1 MGFGIIHVFFIIIPT
16 KNPSM
21 NLRIPSLV
29 LVFVLAIGSL
39 MSCSNV
45 DGNQLKMPFSGKK
58 YMSDARHFRSVG
70 MGQSANMSIA
80 KSKAELESKKAL
92 AQQVQT
98 NLKVV
103 SDNYAQE
110 LVGNQAA
117 EAIERFESL
126 ARQVT
131 NTTIGDIRTLGEEIY
146 QLDDKSYR
154 VHVAIEVKKKAM
166 MRFLKSKA
174 KNDAKISE
182 LVRAQMVILL
192 DKEIERLEQEE

>member
-1 MGFGIIHVFFIIIPT
+1 
-16 KNPSM
+16 
-21 NLRIPSLV
+21 
-29 LVFVLAIGSL
+29 
-39 MSCSNV
+39 
-45 DGNQLKMPFSGKK
+45 
-58 YMSDARHFRSVG
+58 MSDARHFRSVG

-126 ARQVT
+126 AREVT

-146 QLDDKSYR
+146 QLDNQSYR

-166 MRFLKSKA
+166 MRFLKAKA

-182 LVRAQMVILL
+182 LVRAQMVILF

>member
-1 MGFGIIHVFFIIIPT
+1 
-16 KNPSM
+16 
-21 NLRIPSLV
+21 
-29 LVFVLAIGSL
+29 
-39 MSCSNV
+39 
-45 DGNQLKMPFSGKK
+45 
-58 YMSDARHFRSVG
+58 MSDARHFRSVG

-126 ARQVT
+126 AREVT

-146 QLDDKSYR
+146 QLDNQSYR

-166 MRFLKSKA
+166 MRFLKAKA